1 MSNIQA
7 HRKSAILSLNCT
19 NTWFSLNSLHPILYP
34 IFIISLHDI
43 TLLILAMT
51 KDISVKCV
59 TPRGQVY
66 YHNRLTGA
74 QSFHD
79 PRFPRHMPISEELGP
94 LPPGWE
100 LRMAPNGRPYFVDHN
115 TKTTQF
121 KDPRV
126 EQLAPIS
133 PESRYANELISN
145 IWVIFVYCRG
155 FASLARFHMPLFL
168 KHASTTIFPKKK
180 HFFQK
185 KTPQPV

>member
-1 MSNIQA
+1 MSNFQA
-7 HRKSAILSLNCT
+7 HRNSVIFSTEHNRCFFTCT
-19 NTWFSLNSLHPILYP
+19 PSIIRP
-34 IFIISLHDI
+34 IFIGSRHD
-43 TLLILAMT
+43 TASWRRRT
-51 KDISVKCV
+51 FSVKCV

-126 EQLAPIS
+126 EQLAPIT
-133 PESRYANELISN
+133 PENRYVQEMVLL
-145 IWVIFVYCRG
+145 FVGEFSFTVEVLLDSICLC
-155 FASLARFHMPLFL
+155 F
-168 KHASTTIFPKKK
+168 ST
-180 HFFQK
+180 
-185 KTPQPV
+185 